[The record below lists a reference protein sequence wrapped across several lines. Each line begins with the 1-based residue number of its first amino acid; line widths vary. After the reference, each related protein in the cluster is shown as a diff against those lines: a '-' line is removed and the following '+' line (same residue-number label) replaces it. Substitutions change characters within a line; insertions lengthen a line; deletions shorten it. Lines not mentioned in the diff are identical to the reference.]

1 MGFLRSLSLFL
12 LAFLLPTAT
21 ALVAQSNSG
30 GLRLKVTDPSGLGVR
45 SEVALVSEAS
55 EFRKTL
61 STDDSGELM
70 VKRLPFGVYHV
81 KITGAGFTEFTD
93 SVEVRSAVPFEYVA
107 RLTIAAP
114 NTSVIV
120 NDSDTLIDP
129 HRIGDTKHLGA
140 DAIANRQSSLPGRSL
155 QDLANLQPGWLYEGN
170 AVLHPRGLEYQTQLV
185 VDGLPL
191 TDNRSPSFGPEI
203 EADDIQSL
211 SIYTATFPAEYGR
224 KMGGVI
230 EVNTTRDPR
239 QGLHGQVVVSG
250 GSFNT
255 AGTYAQ
261 AQYQWG
267 KNTLGVSASGDMTD

>member
-1 MGFLRSLSLFL
+1 MLRRPAPRLRFEPFMGFSRPLIASLL
-12 LAFLLPTAT
+12 LSIFVPTAT
-21 ALVAQSNSG
+21 LAGQSNSG
-30 GLRLKVTDPSGLGVR
+30 ELRLKVTDPSGLGVR

-129 HRIGDTKHLGA
+129 RRIGDTKHLGA
-140 DAIANRQSSLPGRSL
+140 EAIAHRQRSLPSRSL
-155 QDLANLQPGWLYEGN
+155 QDLANSQ
-170 AVLHPRGLEYQTQLV
+170 RG
-185 VDGLPL
+185 
-191 TDNRSPSFGPEI
+191 
-203 EADDIQSL
+203 
-211 SIYTATFPAEYGR
+211 
-224 KMGGVI
+224 
-230 EVNTTRDPR
+230 
-239 QGLHGQVVVSG
+239 
-250 GSFNT
+250 
-255 AGTYAQ
+255 
-261 AQYQWG
+261 
-267 KNTLGVSASGDMTD
+267 